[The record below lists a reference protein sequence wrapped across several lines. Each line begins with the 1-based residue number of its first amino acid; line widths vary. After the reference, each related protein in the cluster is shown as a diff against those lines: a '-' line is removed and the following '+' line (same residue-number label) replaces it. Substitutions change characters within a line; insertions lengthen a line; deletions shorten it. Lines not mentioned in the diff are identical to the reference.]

1 MKRYKAIVEG
11 VEKFFNVTPDRY
23 DAFIAKHPDAVL
35 VEGPETEEDS
45 KADTETLSTAGKLG
59 FQKDTAESADV
70 VSEDGAQ
77 NDMGLP
83 SDDGSLELP
92 TRITPP
98 DETTYSGFAK
108 GEKYVEFTGK
118 NDSGQSTISRTAIE
132 DIDLG
137 EYKTI
142 EDFVNAYDA
151 PGVAGTAKI
160 ITEQGNS
167 SEGELFLVQKR
178 NDPKTENTD
187 LLNKISE
194 INPVTEETNIAA
206 AYFELSNQKK
216 FAAQSRNSFD
226 PFTTKDR
233 NVAVKNFLGEEKFA
247 KWEMARNKALV
258 KGVKLTKENL
268 LEFISPGDIP
278 EDFTKDYIKTKQNK
292 EAEVNLRNED
302 LTLEQKVKKQL
313 NLLNKKGDNKAYQAL
328 INEWERSQKDVRD
341 YKAAGG
347 GDLYGDKKLFNEEDS
362 RVYKSFNA
370 NFLNEYYANEG
381 QKLTNVVKSSNNAV
395 KKFNENILEIN
406 SQSVKIEEQLKNDI
420 TALEKLKEIENPT
433 PEDVSKYNEIL
444 KNVRGVLAGSEV
456 ATLNKNINILA
467 ASEEILK
474 INGNILEEKIKSFS
488 GGAEGSK
495 EQQSADKID
504 IVLNALGKNYS
515 KVDKLAHVLEVA
527 FLGSGSMLYNSAVKG
542 VVDLLEPYID
552 PETGEVSENGFAQE
566 VLAWQKIAATN
577 KENSVNYNQEL
588 QKKSVEEF
596 PIALTSDDSSDKTDY
611 FVDMLINNAPSI
623 AVVAGSMGIGS
634 LAAAGTTSVARALIT
649 KSAMNA
655 AMAPFFVMEAGGQ
668 MARLEIQQRESF
680 ENIAALKVML
690 DKIPIENTIDRRRI
704 TDEIADQERIKNLTQ
719 TQKAFN
725 SYAYGG
731 VATLAERFGTLR
743 FMRGFASIS
752 KKLSDPLLKK
762 YIASGFKKALI
773 KTSANITTAGLGVAV
788 EEVEEILTVLGQNYF
803 DNLIL
808 GDNKSI
814 IEGIDKEFLNN
825 VAVTSFAISG
835 PTASQ
840 GIYQAFSQEVKT
852 AREYAKEV
860 KLRDQILGLTE
871 TLSTMD
877 KRTKAAR
884 NVQKEIDI
892 LMNQSALLNTSI
904 VGKLKN
910 LDSEDINTV
919 FENNNKKRQLKKA
932 AQEAAS
938 GGKLNPGTKKYI
950 EELQTQFNDLSE
962 VNSKLL
968 NKDVKKY
975 EEEFKTAEMGPRAA
989 AYASMYQLNKDIV
1002 NAIGGDTNLLEINK
1016 REELVS
1022 YINAQVSNGNMTEA
1036 QQQNVLDGYDNRKAS
1051 AMINDFDNTII
1062 VFNDNVEKSLLF
1074 GSSEAGGFAA
1084 VSPIHELGHI
1094 QTRRKGKITSKKME
1108 ESADAVILSLEQDML
1123 ARLDSKNITEEQ
1135 YDIFVKRVETYK
1147 NQGAEG
1153 TVMVDE
1159 MIQIIS
1165 DMTNLGILPKSSV
1178 VNSSTISSF
1187 VKQVAG
1193 SVLGDSAMFLQLDN
1207 ADGVYAFVNSFQN
1220 RIDNNSFKSLRGT
1233 ATDKQGNVN
1242 NFSEGF
1248 SSETQQKIN
1257 KALDVLE
1264 EAEIALEE
1272 DFDNP
1277 QAQKAV
1283 EDATDAYNSLI
1294 EQEANIVEDV
1304 VVEEEKEV
1312 ATNITAENFI
1322 PKKKDPSTKKR
1333 SLTLEV
1339 KEKIEVKVAQAQ
1351 KENKKII
1358 AEEKANF
1365 ENRIA
1370 EIKAIPDKEL
1380 SRTEKSKLIKLSED
1394 NPVEFKEKEKLTV
1407 NKSTELK
1414 ALEKEIAEDL
1424 KVPIDKFVN
1433 SVGVLFYK
1441 LQKPQV
1447 RDTVDLNTF
1456 LDVVRGD
1463 VLTMAI
1469 REFKK
1474 NTINR
1479 QGEAVVNDI
1488 EDIIFSRGGRRII
1501 DVSKRLIV
1509 GQEKTNSTKEIKS
1522 EQVKDVK
1529 KIKPSSVLAGAKNG
1543 YERAKKSV
1551 QDYWKQNEG
1560 NKKVENFKGLKSV
1573 VDDVI
1578 AELFGIKKSA
1588 LIARSGNLNQSDML
1602 SALDFFTA
1610 PLNVIEI
1617 KKADGSIETARV
1629 RGIVRNKD
1637 GKITSNETADLIDSL
1652 NERRLLDKNN
1662 PNYIQGYTRLSKTTS
1677 VAELSGQLLP
1687 ESTVPDYFYEDG
1699 KAGRYRGKATGV
1711 GNKIKEAL
1719 YTFKKRGTI
1728 DSGNIERTINDISA
1742 KDVLEMIGAFKDSDG
1757 TFKFNSGVMQAK
1769 VPGQTPEGLRLL
1781 EFIKLYGKYITNELS
1796 RTETNLDVMTK
1807 SDIKG
1812 GKRNVMFSEEFRDSL
1827 QDKDENAINPLA
1839 KAMLD
1844 NIKPNGT
1851 ITMQTMVDLMFDPA
1865 VTNSLAEIPQRKYR
1879 LEISLAMMQVSK
1891 NLITDT
1897 EAFLEVY
1904 KTYKRLYDYQ
1914 ALVIADGFIS
1924 QQFAS
1929 DIKAKKG
1936 ENQVKDV
1943 VKAVEEYYTFIARS
1957 IKTTKYLPGTTNK
1970 AIWETK
1976 IVPAFIESG
1985 LVTEKNAEEQI
1996 KNKYKLE
2003 IVEKPNQKGNGTI
2016 SYMTNNKIK
2025 VNGLMDVTV
2034 LKANFNQSNSTIVA
2048 NEAVAAF
2055 KKVTEMLD
2063 YFRKNKMEEV
2073 AKGFIALIKPDQR
2086 GLLRKLS
2093 TPGFAE
2099 KNPTGKVSNMVLEHE
2114 TEVKTL
2120 AQYALDYYNN
2130 GNKSVF
2136 QKRIND
2142 SKVNLVTKKTDEAL
2156 LENKKNNKVKDKA
2169 RYNGVNII
2177 KEFTFKPVVRTLS
2190 INEKNRIKAEETK
2203 IKTNTLFSE
2212 NGMSAF
2218 DFDDTLATSK
2228 SNVLYTM
2235 PDGSNGKLTAEQFAK
2250 EGENYLAGG
2259 AVFDF
2264 SEFSKVVKGKKGP
2277 LFQKAINRVKKFG
2290 NKDMYVITARPANSA
2305 IAIQEFLKGVGLD
2318 IPINNITGLANSN
2331 PQAKADWVVGKIA
2344 EGYNDIYFVDDH
2356 IGNVK
2361 AVKNELKKYNV
2372 NSNVQQAKPTLFS
2385 EGSLSNQFNKYL
2397 EKSTGIESFKKYKSD
2412 KAKLK
2417 GRFKGKLDIF
2427 IPPSAEDFLGLLYQ
2441 TLNKGELGE
2450 AQMKFYEDNL
2460 LKPYAKANSALRSAR
2475 VRSIREFDAI
2485 KKKLKIVPKDLK
2497 KSFKF
2502 EDENG
2507 NMKDSL
2513 FSKEQAIRVYIWNA
2527 QGIEM
2532 PNLSQVDLA
2541 VMVNHVNA
2549 ESELKAFA
2557 DELLKLNRGMKSKAP
2572 SKNWMD
2578 GNIGIDLQANLN
2590 SVGRKKLLEVWQQNV
2605 DAIFSEENLNKL
2617 EAAYGPEY
2625 VKALES
2631 SLRRMRTGRSAA
2643 PVTDNE
2649 AGNNLIMWLNSA
2661 VGNIMFFNNRSA
2673 LLQMLSATNFL
2684 NFEDNNI
2691 IAAGKAF
2698 ANQPQ
2703 YWKDFT
2709 MLMNS
2714 DYLVD
2719 RRDGTRI
2726 NINEADIALI
2736 AKQSGITGVIAKILE
2751 LGFLPTKFADSLA
2764 IATGGATFYRTKVD
2778 ALRKGGM
2785 SKDKAEA
2792 QAMQEFISVA
2802 ETSQQSSDQSKISM
2816 EQAGSVGKIILAF
2829 NNTSSQ
2835 YSRIIK
2841 RSVQDLYN
2849 RRGSDKANLARIVYY
2864 GGMQNLLFNFMQQ
2877 AMFAAMWGGEDD
2889 EEVLDGKKA
2898 KIVNSMADGLLRGMG
2913 VKAAIFVAIKNTAI
2927 KLYERSKKDVN
2938 KDYRYYAV
2946 MGMLA
2951 VSPPLSSKAS
2961 KLSKAASAFQYG
2973 EDEMKY
2979 GKFSLDSPELAIGA
2993 NIISF
2998 ATSLPTDRLL
3008 VKAQNVSDALDAS
3021 NEPWERLF
3029 MTMGWPKWTL
3039 STKAESDLE
3048 RKEDKTEIKEAKEKA
3063 EFDAMTPL
3071 EQKTKALE
3079 DLKKFQQVDSLK
3091 AYGLTDKEIRLL
3103 TREEDRINKILSLEG
3118 SEKKGLT
3125 PADKAEE
3132 ELYDLKKKQQVD
3144 SLTKYGLTKKQ
3155 IRDLKYEEDRVN
3167 EILRLRKKQKKIKD
3181 TLK

>member
-1 MKRYKAIVEG
+1 
-11 VEKFFNVTPDRY
+11 
-23 DAFIAKHPDAVL
+23 
-35 VEGPETEEDS
+35 
-45 KADTETLSTAGKLG
+45 
-59 FQKDTAESADV
+59 
-70 VSEDGAQ
+70 
-77 NDMGLP
+77 
-83 SDDGSLELP
+83 
-92 TRITPP
+92 
-98 DETTYSGFAK
+98 
-108 GEKYVEFTGK
+108 
-118 NDSGQSTISRTAIE
+118 
-132 DIDLG
+132 
-137 EYKTI
+137 
-142 EDFVNAYDA
+142 
-151 PGVAGTAKI
+151 
-160 ITEQGNS
+160 
-167 SEGELFLVQKR
+167 
-178 NDPKTENTD
+178 
-187 LLNKISE
+187 
-194 INPVTEETNIAA
+194 
-206 AYFELSNQKK
+206 
-216 FAAQSRNSFD
+216 
-226 PFTTKDR
+226 
-233 NVAVKNFLGEEKFA
+233 
-247 KWEMARNKALV
+247 
-258 KGVKLTKENL
+258 
-268 LEFISPGDIP
+268 
-278 EDFTKDYIKTKQNK
+278 
-292 EAEVNLRNED
+292 
-302 LTLEQKVKKQL
+302 
-313 NLLNKKGDNKAYQAL
+313 
-328 INEWERSQKDVRD
+328 
-341 YKAAGG
+341 
-347 GDLYGDKKLFNEEDS
+347 
-362 RVYKSFNA
+362 
-370 NFLNEYYANEG
+370 
-381 QKLTNVVKSSNNAV
+381 
-395 KKFNENILEIN
+395 
-406 SQSVKIEEQLKNDI
+406 
-420 TALEKLKEIENPT
+420 
-433 PEDVSKYNEIL
+433 
-444 KNVRGVLAGSEV
+444 
-456 ATLNKNINILA
+456 
-467 ASEEILK
+467 
-474 INGNILEEKIKSFS
+474 
-488 GGAEGSK
+488 
-495 EQQSADKID
+495 
-504 IVLNALGKNYS
+504 
-515 KVDKLAHVLEVA
+515 
-527 FLGSGSMLYNSAVKG
+527 ML
-542 VVDLLEPYID
+542 
-552 PETGEVSENGFAQE
+552 
-566 VLAWQKIAATN
+566 
-577 KENSVNYNQEL
+577 
-588 QKKSVEEF
+588 
-596 PIALTSDDSSDKTDY
+596 
-611 FVDMLINNAPSI
+611 
-623 AVVAGSMGIGS
+623 
-634 LAAAGTTSVARALIT
+634 
-649 KSAMNA
+649 
-655 AMAPFFVMEAGGQ
+655 
-668 MARLEIQQRESF
+668 
-680 ENIAALKVML
+680 
-690 DKIPIENTIDRRRI
+690 
-704 TDEIADQERIKNLTQ
+704 
-719 TQKAFN
+719 
-725 SYAYGG
+725 
-731 VATLAERFGTLR
+731 
-743 FMRGFASIS
+743 
-752 KKLSDPLLKK
+752 
-762 YIASGFKKALI
+762 
-773 KTSANITTAGLGVAV
+773 
-788 EEVEEILTVLGQNYF
+788 
-803 DNLIL
+803 
-808 GDNKSI
+808 
-814 IEGIDKEFLNN
+814 
-825 VAVTSFAISG
+825 
-835 PTASQ
+835 
-840 GIYQAFSQEVKT
+840 
-852 AREYAKEV
+852 
-860 KLRDQILGLTE
+860 
-871 TLSTMD
+871 
-877 KRTKAAR
+877 
-884 NVQKEIDI
+884 
-892 LMNQSALLNTSI
+892 
-904 VGKLKN
+904 
-910 LDSEDINTV
+910 
-919 FENNNKKRQLKKA
+919 
-932 AQEAAS
+932 
-938 GGKLNPGTKKYI
+938 
-950 EELQTQFNDLSE
+950 
-962 VNSKLL
+962 
-968 NKDVKKY
+968 
-975 EEEFKTAEMGPRAA
+975 
-989 AYASMYQLNKDIV
+989 
-1002 NAIGGDTNLLEINK
+1002 
-1016 REELVS
+1016 
-1022 YINAQVSNGNMTEA
+1022 
-1036 QQQNVLDGYDNRKAS
+1036 
-1051 AMINDFDNTII
+1051 
-1062 VFNDNVEKSLLF
+1062 
-1074 GSSEAGGFAA
+1074 
-1084 VSPIHELGHI
+1084 
-1094 QTRRKGKITSKKME
+1094 
-1108 ESADAVILSLEQDML
+1108 
-1123 ARLDSKNITEEQ
+1123 
-1135 YDIFVKRVETYK
+1135 
-1147 NQGAEG
+1147 
-1153 TVMVDE
+1153 
-1159 MIQIIS
+1159 
-1165 DMTNLGILPKSSV
+1165 
-1178 VNSSTISSF
+1178 
-1187 VKQVAG
+1187 
-1193 SVLGDSAMFLQLDN
+1193 
-1207 ADGVYAFVNSFQN
+1207 
-1220 RIDNNSFKSLRGT
+1220 
-1233 ATDKQGNVN
+1233 
-1242 NFSEGF
+1242 
-1248 SSETQQKIN
+1248 
-1257 KALDVLE
+1257 
-1264 EAEIALEE
+1264 
-1272 DFDNP
+1272 
-1277 QAQKAV
+1277 
-1283 EDATDAYNSLI
+1283 
-1294 EQEANIVEDV
+1294 
-1304 VVEEEKEV
+1304 
-1312 ATNITAENFI
+1312 
-1322 PKKKDPSTKKR
+1322 
-1333 SLTLEV
+1333 
-1339 KEKIEVKVAQAQ
+1339 
-1351 KENKKII
+1351 
-1358 AEEKANF
+1358 
-1365 ENRIA
+1365 
-1370 EIKAIPDKEL
+1370 
-1380 SRTEKSKLIKLSED
+1380 
-1394 NPVEFKEKEKLTV
+1394 
-1407 NKSTELK
+1407 
-1414 ALEKEIAEDL
+1414 
-1424 KVPIDKFVN
+1424 
-1433 SVGVLFYK
+1433 
-1441 LQKPQV
+1441 
-1447 RDTVDLNTF
+1447 
-1456 LDVVRGD
+1456 
-1463 VLTMAI
+1463 
-1469 REFKK
+1469 
-1474 NTINR
+1474 
-1479 QGEAVVNDI
+1479 
-1488 EDIIFSRGGRRII
+1488 
-1501 DVSKRLIV
+1501 
-1509 GQEKTNSTKEIKS
+1509 
-1522 EQVKDVK
+1522 K

-1588 LIARSGNLNQSDML
+1588 LIARSGNLNQPDML

-1637 GKITSNETADLIDSL
+1637 GEITSNETADLIDSL
-1652 NERRLLDKNN
+1652 NERRLLDKDN

-1677 VAELSGQLLP
+1677 VAELSAQLLP

-1769 VPGQTPEGLRLL
+1769 VPGQTSEGLRLL

-1812 GKRNVMFSEEFRDSL
+1812 GKRNVMFSEEFKDSL
-1827 QDKDENAINPLA
+1827 KDKDKNAINPLA
-1839 KAMLD
+1839 EAMLN
-1844 NIKPNGT
+1844 NIKPNGA

-1865 VTNSLAEIPQRKYR
+1865 VTNSLAKIPQRKYR
-1879 LEISLAMMQVSK
+1879 LEIALAMMQVSK

-1904 KTYKRLYDYQ
+1904 KTYKGLYDYQ

-1943 VKAVEEYYTFIARS
+1943 VKAVEEYYTFVARS
-1957 IKTTKYLPGTTNK
+1957 VKTTKYLPGTTNK

-2016 SYMTNNKIK
+2016 SYITNNKIK

-2048 NEAVAAF
+2048 NEAVDAF

-2120 AQYALDYYNN
+2120 AQYALDYYND
-2130 GNKSVF
+2130 GNKPVF
-2136 QKRIND
+2136 QKRINE

-2250 EGENYLAGG
+2250 EGENYLAEG

-2290 NKDMYVITARPANSA
+2290 NKNMYVITARPANSA

-2417 GRFKGKLDIF
+2417 GRFKGKLDVF
-2427 IPPSAEDFLGLLYQ
+2427 IPPSAEDFLGLLYK
-2441 TLNKGELGE
+2441 TLNKGELGD

-2513 FSKEQAIRVYIWNA
+2513 FSKEQAIRVYIWNS

-2625 VKALES
+2625 VKALKN
-2631 SLRRMRTGRSAA
+2631 SLRRMRTGRSAV

-2649 AGNNLIMWLNSA
+2649 AGNNLITWLNSA

-2684 NFEDNNI
+2684 NFEENNI
-2691 IAAGKAF
+2691 IAAGKALM
-2698 ANQPQ
+2698 NIKQ
-2703 YWKDFT
+2703 YSKDFMT
-2709 MLMNS
+2709 LMNS

-2726 NINEADIALI
+2726 NVNEADIALI
-2736 AKQSGITGVIAKILE
+2736 AKQSGIAGVISKILE
-2751 LGFLPTKFADSLA
+2751 KGFLPTKYADSLA
-2764 IATGGATFYRTKVD
+2764 IGIGGATFYRTKIN
-2778 ALRKGGM
+2778 ALMKEGM
-2785 SKDKAEA
+2785 SKAKAEA

-2913 VKAAIFVAIKNTAI
+2913 VKAAIFVAMKNTAI

-2946 MGMLA
+2946 MGLLA
-2951 VSPPLSSKAS
+2951 LSPPLSSKAS
-2961 KLSKAASAFQYG
+2961 KISKAASAFQYG
-2973 EDEMKY
+2973 EDKMKY
-2979 GKFSLDSPELAIGA
+2979 GKFGLDSPKLEIGA
-2993 NIISF
+2993 NLVSF

-3008 VKAQNVSDALDAS
+3008 RKAINVSDALDAS

-3029 MTMGWPKWTL
+3029 MAMGWPKWTMQ
-3039 STKAESDLE
+3039 SKAESDLE
-3048 RKEDKTEIKEAKEKA
+3048 RKEDKAEIKEAKEKA
-3063 EFDAMTPL
+3063 EFEAMTPL

-3103 TREEDRINKILSLEG
+3103 TKEEDRINKILSLEG

-3125 PADKAEE
+3125 PADKAEV

-3167 EILRLRKKQKKIKD
+3167 EILRLRKKNKKIKD